1 MERRKMERFELSLPA
16 TFTATSTQREQKTTT
31 KDICTGGV
39 FFETDQELSEGTEV
53 SMKIMIT
60 PPENR
65 IVDKRTFVELHG
77 IVARQ
82 EGKGFAVQFDSTGHF
97 IRI

>member
-16 TFTATSTQREQKTTT
+16 TYTASSNQREQKTTT

-53 SMKIMIT
+53 SIKIMVT
-60 PPENR
+60 PQENR

-77 IVARQ
+77 IVARR
-82 EGKGFAVQFDSTGHF
+82 EDKGFAVQFDSTGHF

>member
-16 TFTATSTQREQKTTT
+16 TFTAPSNQRKQKTTT

-39 FFETDQELSEGTEV
+39 FFETDQELPEGTEV
-53 SMKIMIT
+53 SMQIMIT
-60 PPENR
+60 PSENR

-77 IVARQ
+77 IVAHR
-82 EGKGFAVQFDSTGHF
+82 ETKGFAVQFDNNCQF
-97 IRI
+97 MRI